1 MAPKKSKNKAEVVEN
16 LAKCWKKCKML
27 EFGVTNL
34 VDERLLQTRTVI
46 QWRCAEGKDQPY
58 EGTNEIVLFHDFVER
73 GFAILTSDF
82 FHGLLQHWGIQLHH
96 LTPQSILHLSI
107 FTHLC
112 EAFLGVETHFH
123 LFQHFFCL
131 RPHPSANKPAEVGGA
146 ENILRPEREDEYL
159 FY

>member
-34 VDERLLQTRTVI
+34 VDKRLLQTHTVI

-82 FHGLLQHWGIQLHH
+82 FHGLLQHWGI
-96 LTPQSILHLSI
+96 
-107 FTHLC
+107 
-112 EAFLGVETHFH
+112 
-123 LFQHFFCL
+123 
-131 RPHPSANKPAEVGGA
+131 
-146 ENILRPEREDEYL
+146 
-159 FY
+159 